1 MWLFYTL
8 LADIFMVLANVYE
21 TPIVLSWES
30 MLVMPYYFLM
40 YAKYMSKYNVVSDM
54 LVSYSYVMA

>member
-8 LADIFMVLANVYE
+8 LADMFMVPAHVYE
-21 TPIVLSWES
+21 TLSYLEKAC
-30 MLVMPYYFLM
+30 LYYLLM
-40 YAKYMSKYNVVSDM
+40 YAKYKCKYNVVSHM

>member
-1 MWLFYTL
+1 
-8 LADIFMVLANVYE
+8 MVPANVYE
-21 TPIVLSWES
+21 TLSVLSWES

-40 YAKYMSKYNVVSDM
+40 YAKYKHKYNVVSHM